1 MHADIDLL
9 FASPTARILDFKC
22 REHSHTVSP
31 VECVTQFEINF
42 IRRGRFGY
50 RLNNKEY
57 AFDSQAIML
66 VNAGAEQVFLHEHEV
81 PDECTNIEVDA
92 DLLEEANAVF
102 WKKGYA
108 PRVKLPRGL
117 FPQPFLPSTPALDCL
132 HAQLW
137 AVMQRRHDAAMTL
150 RTETLL
156 TRLIEEIYKT
166 IYDRH
171 RDMPLLRLD
180 EKLKLRHL
188 ETVERARHFML
199 ANYQRELT
207 LSEIARHAF
216 VSDFHFSRIFKKFT
230 ARSPYQ
236 YLLELRLQHALLLL
250 RNTSLSVS
258 EICFASGFNSFS
270 HFIASFTRRYRI
282 SPSKARSRN
291 F

>member
-1 MHADIDLL
+1 MHADINLL
-9 FASPTARILDFKC
+9 FASPVARILDFKC
-22 REHSHTVSP
+22 REHSHAVSP
-31 VECVTQFEINF
+31 VESVTQFEINF
-42 IRRGRFGY
+42 IRKGRFGY
-50 RLNNKEY
+50 RLNKKEY
-57 AFDSQAIML
+57 DFDSQAIML
-66 VNAGAEQVFLHEHEV
+66 VNAGAEQVFLHEHEI
-81 PDECTNIEVDA
+81 PDECTNIEVNA

-102 WKKGYA
+102 WKKEYA
-108 PRVKLPRGL
+108 SRVKPPRTL
-117 FPQPFLPSTPALDCL
+117 FPGPFLPTTPALDCL

-137 AVMQRRHDAAMTL
+137 AVLQRRYDAGMTL

-156 TRLIEEIYKT
+156 TRLVEEIYKT
-166 IYDRH
+166 LYDRR
-171 RDMPLLRLD
+171 RDSPLPRLD
-180 EKLKLRHL
+180 EKLKQRHL

-230 ARSPYQ
+230 ACSPYQ

-270 HFIASFTRRYRI
+270 HFIASFTKRYQI
-282 SPSKARSRN
+282 SPSKARS
-291 F
+291 